1 MAGHL
6 LIIMAAAFTVLL
18 GNFAGILGIPFG
30 VFFWVFEWLLVAGLQ
45 AFIFAMLSGLYIGY
59 AVESSH

>member
-6 LIIMAAAFTVLL
+6 LIIMAAAFVILL
-18 GNFAGILGIPFG
+18 GSFAGVLGLPFG
-30 VFFWVFEWLLVAGLQ
+30 IFFWVFEWVLVSGLQ
-45 AFIFAMLSGLYIGY
+45 AFIFAMLSALYIGY